1 MQVSNK
7 YSPLRLDSSSI
18 IKEDKKSN
26 LIKLQASNKAKDSL
40 FRFREERKLTSR
52 YNQPILQSKNL
63 ISENIT
69 KLTSKKQNSN
79 DEIRILTAQMYLEE
93 NQIDLKFDNEI

>member
-1 MQVSNK
+1 M
-7 YSPLRLDSSSI
+7 DSSSI
-18 IKEDKKSN
+18 IKEDKQAN
-26 LIKLQASNKAKDSL
+26 LIKLQASNKAKDSQ

-69 KLTSKKQNSN
+69 KLTSRKQNSN
-79 DEIRILTAQMYLEE
+79 DEIRILTAQIYQEE

>member
-1 MQVSNK
+1 
-7 YSPLRLDSSSI
+7 LDSISI
-18 IKEDKKSN
+18 IKEDKQAN

-40 FRFREERKLTSR
+40 LRFREDRKLTSR

-79 DEIRILTAQMYLEE
+79 DEIRILTAQMYQEE
-93 NQIDLKFDNEI
+93 NQINLKFDNEI

>member
-1 MQVSNK
+1 M
-7 YSPLRLDSSSI
+7 DSISI
-18 IKEDKKSN
+18 IKEDKQAN

-40 FRFREERKLTSR
+40 LRFREDRKLTSR

-79 DEIRILTAQMYLEE
+79 DEIRILTAQMYQEE
-93 NQIDLKFDNEI
+93 NQINLKFDNEI

>member
-1 MQVSNK
+1 
-7 YSPLRLDSSSI
+7 LDSISI
-18 IKEDKKSN
+18 IKEDKQAN

-40 FRFREERKLTSR
+40 LRFREDRKLTSR

-69 KLTSKKQNSN
+69 KLTSKKQNSK
-79 DEIRILTAQMYLEE
+79 DEIRILTAQMYQEE
-93 NQIDLKFDNEI
+93 NQINLKFDNEI